1 MAVQHYNHFWL
12 EISDLKYGEDQM
24 EDKILY
30 AADPVIGQRRVC
42 NYVLFMV
49 GDDFVCFAQV
59 NVALIMMTV
68 LCCG

>member
-12 EISDLKYGEDQM
+12 EISDLKYDEDQTTG
-24 EDKILY
+24 KILY

-49 GDDFVCFAQV
+49 GDDFVVFAHV
-59 NVALIMMTV
+59 NV